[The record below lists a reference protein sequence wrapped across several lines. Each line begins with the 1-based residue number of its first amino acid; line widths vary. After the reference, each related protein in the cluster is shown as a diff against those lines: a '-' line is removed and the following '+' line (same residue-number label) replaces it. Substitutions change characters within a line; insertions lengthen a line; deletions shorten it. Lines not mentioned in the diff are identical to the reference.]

1 MSHPAAT
8 GQDSRRK
15 RRFPWIRCRGH
26 TGTSP
31 RAQGEPRA
39 AGRRVEL
46 DGGGGRVLSI
56 SPGGLH

>member
-1 MSHPAAT
+1 MSHPAAA

-26 TGTSP
+26 AGTSP